1 MNKDQKLLEEAYQ
14 SIYESVKVLLYF
26 GPENGKQGWL
36 KWLKRLDYKVHEDGS
51 VSVIQDIIMW
61 NQELTTRLPF
71 NFKKVDGYFTCETNK
86 LTTLEGAPA
95 IVGGDFSCSYN
106 ELTSLQGAPKEV
118 GGDFECS
125 GNKLTSL
132 EGAPEV
138 IKGRFV
144 SDQFSDEDYRAFV
157 KKRKYVDGKL
167 DKELDVDL
175 DDFS

>member
-1 MNKDQKLLEEAYQ
+1 M
-14 SIYESVKVLLYF
+14 
-26 GPENGKQGWL
+26 
-36 KWLKRLDYKVHEDGS
+36 
-51 VSVIQDIIMW
+51 
-61 NQELTTRLPF
+61 
-71 NFKKVDGYFTCETNK
+71 
-86 LTTLEGAPA
+86 
-95 IVGGDFSCSYN
+95 
-106 ELTSLQGAPKEV
+106 QGAPKEV